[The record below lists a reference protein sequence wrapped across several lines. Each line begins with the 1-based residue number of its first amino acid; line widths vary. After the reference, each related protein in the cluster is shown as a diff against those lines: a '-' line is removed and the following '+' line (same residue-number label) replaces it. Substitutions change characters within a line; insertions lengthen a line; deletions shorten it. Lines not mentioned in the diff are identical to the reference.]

1 MDIIYIGGSG
11 RSGSTLLD
19 RVLGQVPGIVSGG
32 EILDVWRAGIREN
45 RLCGCGATF
54 DRCPFWRQVGDEA
67 FGGWA
72 QVDAEAADLL
82 VKSYGYRELLTSR
95 GRDADDQTRR
105 ELLRNLYRGIARAS
119 GADVLVDSSK
129 SPAYGFLLAASLQE
143 RVAAIQLIRDPRGVA
158 YSWSKVVKRPDT
170 PGRDVEMLRMS
181 AASVS
186 ARWIL
191 HNSLMEM
198 LARRVPATRTRYET
212 FLANPREEL
221 RRMLA
226 AVGRPVDESSLDF
239 ITEDRVM
246 LEPNHTV
253 MGNPMRLE
261 VGEVKLRLDDAWRAR
276 MSTADRLTVTAA
288 TWPWLMR
295 YGYPIR

>member
-1 MDIIYIGGSG
+1 VDIIYIGGSG

-19 RVLGQVPGIVSGG
+19 RVLGQVPGIASGG
-32 EILDVWRAGIREN
+32 EVLDVWRAGVGEN
-45 RLCGCGATF
+45 RLCGCGAAF

-67 FGGWA
+67 FGGW
-72 QVDAEAADLL
+72 QMVDAAAADRL
-82 VKSYGYRELLTSR
+82 VKSYGYRELLSSR
-95 GRDADDQTRR
+95 GRGADDDARR

-119 GADVLVDSSK
+119 GARILVDSSK
-129 SPAYGFLLAASLQE
+129 APAYGFLLAASLQE
-143 RVAAIQLIRDPRGVA
+143 RVAAIQLVRDSRGVA

-191 HNSLMEM
+191 HNGLMER
-198 LARRVPATRTRYET
+198 LARRIPATRTRYET
-212 FLANPREEL
+212 FLANPRAEL
-221 RRMLA
+221 ERMLA
-226 AVGRPVDESSLDF
+226 AVGVPVDDASLDF
-239 ITEDRVM
+239 VADDRVT
-246 LEPNHTV
+246 LKPNHTV

-261 VGEVKLRLDDAWRAR
+261 VGEVKLRLDDAWKAQ
-276 MSTADRLTVTAA
+276 MPALDRLIVTAA
-288 TWPWLMR
+288 TWPWLLR